1 MPTSISITWNTLVL
15 SILIIVLNYYQTK
28 LFVLFC
34 AARQNHYKIYPSQEL
49 IAIGNISEINEISY
63 FKKIQVFHSFHNEM
77 SIVNLSNRKPICTN
91 ICNITVLVC
100 INGPCL
106 SPEFAC
112 RYMLFSLLGIFQ
124 QIRKQIFSKLF
135 LI

>member
-77 SIVNLSNRKPICTN
+77 SIVKVIPANLYKY
-91 ICNITVLVC
+91 LQY
-100 INGPCL
+100 NGTGMHKW
-106 SPEFAC
+106 S
-112 RYMLFSLLGIFQ
+112 LF
-124 QIRKQIFSKLF
+124 FS
-135 LI
+135 

>member
-28 LFVLFC
+28 LFVLFY

-63 FKKIQVFHSFHNEM
+63 FKKIQVFHSFHNQM
-77 SIVNLSNRKPICTN
+77 SIVKVIASQS
-91 ICNITVLVC
+91 V
-100 INGPCL
+100 
-106 SPEFAC
+106 
-112 RYMLFSLLGIFQ
+112 
-124 QIRKQIFSKLF
+124 QISAI
-135 LI
+135 